1 MVVILVYLTHRM
13 KTSLELSI
21 FPNKSVK
28 FGKEKRGFKAMQ
40 PHAVWQKQAASD
52 KVFSVYR
59 ETRNP
64 KIVQCVK

>member
-52 KVFSVYR
+52 KVFSV
-59 ETRNP
+59 
-64 KIVQCVK
+64 